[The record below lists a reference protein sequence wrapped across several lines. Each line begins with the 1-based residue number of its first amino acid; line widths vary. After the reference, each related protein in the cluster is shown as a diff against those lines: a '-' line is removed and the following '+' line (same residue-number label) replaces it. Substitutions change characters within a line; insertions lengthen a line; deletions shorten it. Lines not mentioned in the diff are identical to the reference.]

1 MSDLIRIA
9 LALIEVSLKMS
20 LVQLEITLVRDQ
32 IAENLPKNTSFQFR
46 QLANKFSYKHNFN
59 QANQT

>member
-9 LALIEVSLKMS
+9 LALIEVSLKMR

-32 IAENLPKNTSFQFR
+32 IAENLRK
-46 QLANKFSYKHNFN
+46 KYIFSIPS
-59 QANQT
+59 TC